1 MAVRTRNKSSS
12 RLSDYLGTGRELLVS
27 DLPTTRDILR
37 FGLLKREE
45 YHLYKR
51 NFTVDMIC
59 DEMRD
64 GLISQ
69 WQSANGLFQY
79 PVISDSSNIKKN
91 LKFHWEQ
98 AVRFSEGKGK
108 KVDMDKFKDKLD
120 LLFDILHCKCQIKL
134 CCESGCGED
143 CDMECHITCMCPAEK
158 KIPLIELRFIQLQ
171 REKVGSKSI
180 QQISSLDSPV
190 TKQQECRI
198 LRTSLLRKN

>member
-51 NFTVDMIC
+51 NFTVDMLC

-79 PVISDSSNIKKN
+79 PV
-91 LKFHWEQ
+91 
-98 AVRFSEGKGK
+98 V
-108 KVDMDKFKDKLD
+108 
-120 LLFDILHCKCQIKL
+120 
-134 CCESGCGED
+134 
-143 CDMECHITCMCPAEK
+143 
-158 KIPLIELRFIQLQ
+158 
-171 REKVGSKSI
+171 
-180 QQISSLDSPV
+180 
-190 TKQQECRI
+190 I
-198 LRTSLLRKN
+198 LRSLGIVFPDVDLDWFVLVLTFCFLCFSWSFKSLVII